1 MDSKPNSK
9 NKLDKY
15 QLYQWLN
22 HTYDSNLVRH
32 QVIEDIYNQIK
43 NKIDSLDLE
52 LKYTEDE
59 FYLQIIQFLIDN
71 SKQIK

>member
-22 HTYDSNLVRH
+22 HTYHSNLVRH

-43 NKIDSLDLE
+43 KKIDSLDLE